1 MMERINQQAIEM
13 VEKSQK
19 QVQDELTN
27 FYSGDLVMQK
37 ILKKRLRILDYLLRL
52 CKEKQNDK

>member
-1 MMERINQQAIEM
+1 MKGINHQAIEM

-19 QVQDELTN
+19 QVQEELTN
-27 FYSGDLVMQK
+27 FYSDNLVMQK
-37 ILKKRLRILDYLLRL
+37 ILKKRLRILEYLLRL